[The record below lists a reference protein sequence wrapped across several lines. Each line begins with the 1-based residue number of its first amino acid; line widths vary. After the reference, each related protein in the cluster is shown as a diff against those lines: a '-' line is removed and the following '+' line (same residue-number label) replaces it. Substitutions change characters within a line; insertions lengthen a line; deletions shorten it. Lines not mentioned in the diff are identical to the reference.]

1 MAVRHITKTAG
12 VTTDAI
18 GAHVIDPPISLAMTS
33 SHPLLAGVSPSS
45 IGMAHAAVIP
55 DWSPESADDMKGLLP
70 GVGTSRVLR
79 RGARVRRLMLP
90 KAGDA
95 SDRVR
100 RDFLSI
106 TTPASLALL
115 AGLISRNE
123 NLFKGGMA
131 LAGFS
136 LAGAGL
142 AGLTRG
148 RTAIE
153 QFKAESRPG
162 ILSWIVPGLGAYDHF
177 KRLGYSTR
185 MDLMDSVS
193 KAGKRTSG
201 EEGTVSK
208 TAAATGDAVSAAVW
222 ARLFPPSVLGG
233 AAGLAQPD
241 DGDKELPD
249 DALSWLPG
257 VGAARTVRRLRRVRK
272 ELVPESRFQR
282 SRILA
287 DILAPIATIAAGN
300 YAGRRIGEAA
310 NTMYPEEGGSI
321 GAAAGTLLAAAP
333 VVAGA
338 IVAGFTPRR
347 THKEQ
352 QTAERAPFSRSLIPG
367 VGTYDLF
374 KRLGYSK
381 TYDEAADRRRMEKD
395 LAWLMEHRKKTRQYT
410 GPGV

>member
-1 MAVRHITKTAG
+1 MALWT
-12 VTTDAI
+12 
-18 GAHVIDPPISLAMTS
+18 
-33 SHPLLAGVSPSS
+33 PLSNKK
-45 IGMAHAAVIP
+45 AA
-55 DWSPESADDMKGLLP
+55 A
-70 GVGTSRVLR
+70 
-79 RGARVRRLMLP
+79 
-90 KAGDA
+90 AGD
-95 SDRVR
+95 V
-100 RDFLSI
+100 
-106 TTPASLALL
+106 T
-115 AGLISRNE
+115 
-123 NLFKGGMA
+123 
-131 LAGFS
+131 
-136 LAGAGL
+136 
-142 AGLTRG
+142 
-148 RTAIE
+148 
-153 QFKAESRPG
+153 
-162 ILSWIVPGLGAYDHF
+162 
-177 KRLGYSTR
+177 
-185 MDLMDSVS
+185 
-193 KAGKRTSG
+193 
-201 EEGTVSK
+201 
-208 TAAATGDAVSAAVW
+208 SAAVW
-222 ARLFPPSVLGG
+222 ARLFPPSALGG
-233 AAGLAQPD
+233 VVGLAQAD

-249 DALSWLPG
+249 DALSLLPG

-321 GAAAGTLLAAAP
+321 GAAAGTLLAAMP

-395 LAWLMEHRKKTRQYT
+395 LAWLLEHRKKTR
-410 GPGV
+410 

>member
-12 VTTDAI
+12 VTADAI
-18 GAHVIDPPISLAMTS
+18 GAHAIDLPITMVMASN
-33 SHPLLAGVSPSS
+33 HPLLSGVSPTS
-45 IGMAHAAVIP
+45 IGMAHASIDHYGVP
-55 DWSPESADDMKGLLP
+55 GPADDMKGLLP
-70 GVGTSRVLR
+70 GVGTSRILR
-79 RGARVRRLMLP
+79 RGARVRRRMLP
-90 KAGDA
+90 KAGDP

-115 AGLISRNE
+115 AGLIARNE
-123 NLFKGGMA
+123 HLFKGGMA

-136 LAGAGL
+136 LAGAAL
-142 AGLTRG
+142 AGLTRK
-148 RTAIE
+148 RTALE

-193 KAGKRTSG
+193 KAGEPTSG
-201 EEGTVSK
+201 PEGTVSK
-208 TAAATGDAVSAAVW
+208 TAAAAGDAVSTAVW
-222 ARLFPPSVLGG
+222 AKLFPASVLGG
-233 AAGLAQPD
+233 AVGLAQPD

-249 DALSWLPG
+249 DALSLLPG
-257 VGAARTVRRLRRVRK
+257 VGAARTVQRLRRVRK

-287 DILAPIATIAAGN
+287 DILAPIATVAAGN
-300 YAGRRIGEAA
+300 YVGRRIGEAA

-321 GAAAGTLLAAAP
+321 GAAAGTLLAAMP

-395 LAWLMEHRKKTRQYT
+395 LAWLMEHRKQTRPYT
-410 GPGV
+410 GLGV